1 MALTISDSGGGTFE
15 QAPQGTH
22 NATCYRLVDVGTHD
36 ETYEGET
43 KKRHSIFIYWEI
55 NDAKM
60 EDGQPFSIM
69 KQYTLSLNE
78 KSALYKDLCAW
89 RKKQFSDEELKG
101 FDLTSILGV
110 TCDLDIGETK
120 TGKSKVT
127 AVYSPDGGAKKQPTV
142 NEQIAFDIDEYVAGN
157 NDMNAA
163 WVDLPTWVQ
172 TKIDES
178 FEVKAKDAA
187 REKQRESG
195 DFQSLESLN
204 EKEDKPFPSEDE
216 LKEDDLP
223 F

>member
-1 MALTISDSGGGTFE
+1 
-15 QAPQGTH
+15 
-22 NATCYRLVDVGTHD
+22 
-36 ETYEGET
+36 
-43 KKRHSIFIYWEI
+43 
-55 NDAKM
+55 
-60 EDGQPFSIM
+60 M